1 MAEKRLYDA
10 AATGNVKSLL
20 DLLEQDPFILYRA
33 SFTCSYK
40 SPLHVATILK
50 HTAFVQEIVKRN
62 PLLAEEL
69 ESQKSSPLHIASGKG
84 YVEIVKAL
92 LSAAPDMCLVRDC
105 HGRNPL
111 YLAAINGRPEVL
123 NELIQNQKIPLAAR
137 EKVDRGQTVLH
148 LCVKHNQLQVMEI
161 IMRVVNDY
169 EFVNGK
175 DDDGDTIL
183 HLAVRDKQL
192 EIIQYLMG
200 STIIDVNTKNANGYT
215 ALDILELT
223 PKDLRDTN
231 YLAIKNSLQP
241 KACNSRNPQTRPIK
255 WLTKK
260 RDAIMVVAILIATM
274 AFQAGVTPP
283 GGVWQDNATDNSH
296 KAGEAVMAHIH
307 PKMYKNFIRA
317 NTIAFV
323 SSLSTILLL
332 ISGLPFQ
339 RRLFMWSLMVI
350 MWLTVTSTAV
360 TYAVSIVV
368 VTPRKDRTS
377 LTHVIEIG
385 LIVWCS
391 VMAILLVGNTFRLID
406 RWLKNRGIEVWRPGS
421 FRDLVEVHNRNVNQE
436 AV

>member
-20 DLLEQDPFILYRA
+20 DLLQEDPLTLYRA
-33 SFTCSYK
+33 SFTCSNK
-40 SPLHVATILK
+40 SPLHVATILQ

-84 YVEIVKAL
+84 FVEIVKAL

-111 YLAAINGRPEVL
+111 HLAAINGQSEVL
-123 NELIQNQKIPLAAR
+123 NELIQKRPLAAR
-137 EKVDRGQTVLH
+137 EKADRGQTVLH
-148 LCVKHNQLQVMEI
+148 LCLKHNQLQVMKI
-161 IMRVVNDY
+161 IMRVINDY

-175 DDDGDTIL
+175 DDDGDSIL

-192 EIIQYLMG
+192 ETIQYLME
-200 STIIDVNTKNANGYT
+200 STVIDENAKNANGYT

-223 PKDLRDTN
+223 PRDLRDAN
-231 YLAIKNSLQP
+231 YLAIKHSLQT
-241 KACNSRNPQTRPIK
+241 KARNIMNPQTQPIK
-255 WLTKK
+255 WLAKK
-260 RDAIMVVAILIATM
+260 RDAIMVVAILIATT

-283 GGVWQDNATDNSH
+283 GGVWQDNAKDNSH

-307 PKMYKNFIRA
+307 PKAYKNFIRA

-332 ISGLPFQ
+332 ISGLPFR
-339 RRLFMWSLMVI
+339 RRLLMWSLMVI

-360 TYAVSIVV
+360 TYALSIVV
-368 VTPRKDRTS
+368 VTPIKDRTS
-377 LTHVIEIG
+377 LSHVIEIG

-391 VMAILLVGNTFRLID
+391 VMAILLVGNTVRLID
-406 RWLKNRGIEVWRPGS
+406 RWLKNQGIKVWRPRR